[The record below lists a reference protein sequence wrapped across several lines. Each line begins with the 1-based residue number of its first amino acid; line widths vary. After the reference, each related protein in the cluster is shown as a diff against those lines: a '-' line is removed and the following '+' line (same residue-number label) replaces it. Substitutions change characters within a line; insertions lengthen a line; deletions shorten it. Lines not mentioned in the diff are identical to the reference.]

1 MSNRLI
7 VIVNSLITVL
17 LFLLLAA
24 AIYEFIQTQH
34 LTGDVSSLNRQIGEL
49 KEVASKT
56 LEQTIRR
63 LDGFG
68 RQLNGIAPASKQKS
82 SGPIAAA
89 HAKPDHDKR
98 NTGIKTPVRI
108 SQARQSARL
117 PDDPR
122 KAQEIKL
129 NRDRVQFL
137 RLRAQVC
144 DNHVAVNASKAATR
158 RCNEGMKLLAENG
171 NSTAQKWLATLA
183 LEKQHDLQLAISLFE
198 EAANQGDTEA
208 MDNLGSIYAA
218 NQQETNPIV
227 SAVADPSKAL
237 YWYGKSASL
246 GNANAMGG
254 IADIYQHGRLTPQN
268 PREAVLWYE
277 LATEAVALSKDKK
290 LSVSVNFAG
299 ALGDIYYR
307 GIGVDQD
314 KVHAYEWYV
323 IACSEGSR
331 LKVINDSSC
340 SSRNNV
346 ASELS
351 PVEVAKAQ
359 ALAAEWKRLHR

>member
-1 MSNRLI
+1 
-7 VIVNSLITVL
+7 
-17 LFLLLAA
+17 
-24 AIYEFIQTQH
+24 
-34 LTGDVSSLNRQIGEL
+34 
-49 KEVASKT
+49 
-56 LEQTIRR
+56 
-63 LDGFG
+63 
-68 RQLNGIAPASKQKS
+68 
-82 SGPIAAA
+82 
-89 HAKPDHDKR
+89 
-98 NTGIKTPVRI
+98 
-108 SQARQSARL
+108 
-117 PDDPR
+117 
-122 KAQEIKL
+122 
-129 NRDRVQFL
+129 
-137 RLRAQVC
+137 
-144 DNHVAVNASKAATR
+144 
-158 RCNEGMKLLAENG
+158 
-171 NSTAQKWLATLA
+171 
-183 LEKQHDLQLAISLFE
+183 
-198 EAANQGDTEA
+198 

-254 IADIYQHGRLTPQN
+254 IADIYQQGRLTPQN

-277 LATEAVALSKDKK
+277 LASEVVALSKDKN